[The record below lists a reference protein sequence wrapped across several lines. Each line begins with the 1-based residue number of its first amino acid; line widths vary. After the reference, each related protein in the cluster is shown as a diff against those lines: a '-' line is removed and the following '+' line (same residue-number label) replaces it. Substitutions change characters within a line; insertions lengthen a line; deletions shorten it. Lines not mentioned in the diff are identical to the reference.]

1 MGYQIYGHWLADFLP
16 KLFVLHR
23 AGYKLNELHFLVPDD
38 TPRFGIDLLD
48 LLGITSER
56 CILDKEEE
64 VIRADR
70 LLIPTMVRTNS
81 RTSPLFGAATR
92 FVTSLIWS

>member
-1 MGYQIYGHWLADFLP
+1 MGYQIYGHWRADFLP

-23 AGYKLNELHFLVPDD
+23 AGHEPDELRFLVPDD

-48 LLGITSER
+48 LLGITPQQ
-56 CILDKEEE
+56 CILYKEEE